1 MASLPIP
8 PADPV
13 ELPGCAWNVSPQ
25 QKMKSGNLKDVL
37 FPPLSYTLRDRQ
49 RKEPQLHL
57 QAVRATVI
65 GRQGSPRAS
74 AIYTRSRH
82 RSLPTSWGRPRCR
95 NDVDCICRGKG
106 NRERWEFSPGAGKVA
121 KAHERPRSAH
131 SRRSERGHLCSSN
144 GSSHPT
150 TGPAGGC

>member
-1 MASLPIP
+1 MRPRYPS
-8 PADPV
+8 PADLV

-37 FPPLSYTLRDRQ
+37 FPPLSYTLRDRR
-49 RKEPQLHL
+49 RKEPQLHCRL
-57 QAVRATVI
+57 SAQQSWA
-65 GRQGSPRAS
+65 GREVPRAS

-82 RSLPTSWGRPRCR
+82 RSLPIWPRRR
-95 NDVDCICRGKG
+95 NNVDCFCRGKG
-106 NRERWEFSPGAGKVA
+106 NREAMGILTRSWQNRQ